1 MFIGMLC
8 VLARVE
14 VKAQWNIDK
23 VKNMFGSSKEVSSK
37 VSANLEYLAS
47 PELAERFPGSMAEE
61 KAATYISEQFKALNF
76 KPYLGQYLQR
86 FTIDKKNN
94 LSQDAHL
101 HIFDHPLA
109 IGAAVVIPP
118 FSGIGKL
125 NTQAMPGMTEPDN
138 LWFIKFSEVGDQL
151 NSRFGT
157 GLDKMYQR
165 AKQAIEQGASAVM
178 FLNDVNA
185 ENDFTNSFQEGYQ
198 TLSKPVF
205 ILNHEAYKKHIVQE
219 GKGKHWIPVSFDIA
233 KTRRTMEGH
242 NVIAYWQ
249 NQSDQTI
256 VIGTHFDKQ
265 PGSLANDAGV
275 AALLEVASRIQ
286 ADRLRKY
293 NYLLV
298 AFSGTADE
306 RKGAETLIT
315 HMGLN
320 DKKVNCMINLG
331 DVGASLSSNQLFI
344 SGLASS
350 ATWPKVLGTLERN
363 FNLQQLPYGKFG
375 EDNHCS
381 FYEKNIPVL
390 NVFTKRAVTD
400 KKNHVTTIDL
410 VAQAVADL
418 LLALDNAAKL
428 PFSPTSE
435 LPDLR
440 KIKLEASIGL
450 APDIAYAGEGVLIG
464 EVFANSAAAFSNLQ
478 TGDVI
483 IKMGDYDIRDLN
495 DYVRELKKYKTG
507 DKVMMKILRVE
518 QKKEMFIT
526 FK

>member
-1 MFIGMLC
+1 
-8 VLARVE
+8 
-14 VKAQWNIDK
+14 
-23 VKNMFGSSKEVSSK
+23 
-37 VSANLEYLAS
+37 
-47 PELAERFPGSMAEE
+47 
-61 KAATYISEQFKALNF
+61 
-76 KPYLGQYLQR
+76 
-86 FTIDKKNN
+86 
-94 LSQDAHL
+94 
-101 HIFDHPLA
+101 
-109 IGAAVVIPP
+109 
-118 FSGIGKL
+118 
-125 NTQAMPGMTEPDN
+125 
-138 LWFIKFSEVGDQL
+138 
-151 NSRFGT
+151 
-157 GLDKMYQR
+157 
-165 AKQAIEQGASAVM
+165 
-178 FLNDVNA
+178 
-185 ENDFTNSFQEGYQ
+185 
-198 TLSKPVF
+198 
-205 ILNHEAYKKHIVQE
+205 
-219 GKGKHWIPVSFDIA
+219 
-233 KTRRTMEGH
+233 
-242 NVIAYWQ
+242 
-249 NQSDQTI
+249 
-256 VIGTHFDKQ
+256 
-265 PGSLANDAGV
+265 
-275 AALLEVASRIQ
+275 
-286 ADRLRKY
+286 
-293 NYLLV
+293 
-298 AFSGTADE
+298 
-306 RKGAETLIT
+306 
-315 HMGLN
+315 
-320 DKKVNCMINLG
+320 MINLG